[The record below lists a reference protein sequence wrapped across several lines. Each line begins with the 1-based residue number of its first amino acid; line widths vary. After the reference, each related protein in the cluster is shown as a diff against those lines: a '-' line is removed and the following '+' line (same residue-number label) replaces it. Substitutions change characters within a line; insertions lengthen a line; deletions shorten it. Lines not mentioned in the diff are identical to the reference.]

1 MFQTQFIGGPKM
13 VDLKIRTFKHGSP
26 DPSSTVTIPG
36 GIIKVASGLI
46 PRVAR
51 EAMLDEGIDLDEIAR
66 AVENPEVR
74 GILAQIEDNEK
85 DEQIV
90 ISLE

>member
-1 MFQTQFIGGPKM
+1 MAN
-13 VDLKIRTFKHGSP
+13 LKIRTYKHGAA

-46 PRVAR
+46 PRRAR
-51 EAMLDEGIDLDEIAR
+51 EAMLDEGVDLDEIAQ
-66 AVENPEVR
+66 AVENPDAH
-74 GILAQIEDNEK
+74 GTLAEIEDHEK
-85 DEQIV
+85 GERVV